1 MFPFFI
7 YLTQRKM
14 GLECV
19 EKNIFTS
26 STQILPTLSCKFV
39 ANCPNVGLG
48 VGIFP
53 PKIYSTSCIHCCR
66 SNVMIVCAFY
76 ATGRFQQ
83 QSLCVSGKQVAC
95 CQKLDWGQQ
104 SQASG
109 SKLMPHRVKPD
120 G

>member
-1 MFPFFI
+1 
-7 YLTQRKM
+7 M

-19 EKNIFTS
+19 EKKIFSPLQHKSCPLYHANSLPIVRTLDWALAFS
-26 STQILPTLSCKFV
+26 RQKFIPHPASTV
-39 ANCPNVGLG
+39 
-48 VGIFP
+48 
-53 PKIYSTSCIHCCR
+53 
-66 SNVMIVCAFY
+66 VMIVCAFY